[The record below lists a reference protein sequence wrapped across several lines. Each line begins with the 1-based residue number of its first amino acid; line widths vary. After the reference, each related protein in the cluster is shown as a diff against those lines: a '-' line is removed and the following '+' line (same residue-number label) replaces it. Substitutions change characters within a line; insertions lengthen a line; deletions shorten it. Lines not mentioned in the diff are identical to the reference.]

1 MATGWVGGL
10 CRSRRFSFIF
20 RLSFRLFFV
29 RRQVP
34 FAVCTRACVCILH
47 NNFSLRMDMQILKAV
62 EGFRRGELRA
72 PVSSSLNLASSRD
85 MPGFLLRFSLLSTRG
100 FIKHPATVPTW
111 NSTSCCS
118 HFSCPL
124 VGCIVGVRVVQ
135 RYGEGRGIQCPS
147 QVR

>member
-1 MATGWVGGL
+1 MVTGWVGGFCL
-10 CRSRRFSFIF
+10 SRRFSLIYVF
-20 RLSFRLFFV
+20 RSDYFSSDARFPLLCV
-29 RRQVP
+29 RVHVYV
-34 FAVCTRACVCILH
+34 FLH

-118 HFSCPL
+118 HFSCPG

-135 RYGEGRGIQCPS
+135 RYGQGKGIQCPS